1 MNDLNS
7 AKARSPLGCGPLF
20 YFYIIKG
27 ENLP

>member
-1 MNDLNS
+1 MNDLHS
-7 AKARSPLGCGPLF
+7 AKARSPRLRAAF

>member
-7 AKARSPLGCGPLF
+7 AKARSPLGLRAAF

>member
-7 AKARSPLGCGPLF
+7 DKAQPSRLRAAF

>member
-7 AKARSPLGCGPLF
+7 AKPAALSLRAAF